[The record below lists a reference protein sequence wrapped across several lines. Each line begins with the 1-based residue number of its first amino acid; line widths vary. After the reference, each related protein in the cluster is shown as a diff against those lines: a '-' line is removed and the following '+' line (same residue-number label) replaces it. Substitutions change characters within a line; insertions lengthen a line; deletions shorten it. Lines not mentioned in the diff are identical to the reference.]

1 MFHVLS
7 FPEGQY
13 NLMQILPDSGGYAT
27 NITQSAEVG
36 AEENVA
42 TSNLIDSNRGRDTTC
57 LVKGLNKKNSQL
69 QL

>member
-1 MFHVLS
+1 
-7 FPEGQY
+7 
-13 NLMQILPDSGGYAT
+13 MQILPDSGGCAT